1 MVAQMERVEVME
13 ALVKSLLEQ
22 QQCDKPAEVKSNNE
36 IKLRELALEEKRI
49 DVETRRL
56 EIEVHEKAA
65 EREME
70 IKRMEMELEMKKLE
84 ISAMQSGLIYTGN
97 TSHQDLTEDGGET
110 YRDPPPLGRVYPP
123 NWTIH
128 WRGELNV
135 SGKS

>member
-1 MVAQMERVEVME
+1 MCNYLGLYIIVLFSYYNMEQLPADLQEQLKKSSTERLRLRLCQTAGAEVDVVAQMERVEVTE

-70 IKRMEMELEMKKLE
+70 IKRMEMELEMKK
-84 ISAMQSGLIYTGN
+84 N
-97 TSHQDLTEDGGET
+97 
-110 YRDPPPLGRVYPP
+110 
-123 NWTIH
+123 
-128 WRGELNV
+128 
-135 SGKS
+135 